1 MLPPVFGLLLASFGL
16 VAASPVQ
23 RQARLIESASD
34 HCVDN
39 GCSERCDFDF
49 SSLY

>member
-16 VAASPVQ
+16 VVASPVV

-39 GCSERCDFDF
+39 GCSERCDFDLL
-49 SSLY
+49 SLY